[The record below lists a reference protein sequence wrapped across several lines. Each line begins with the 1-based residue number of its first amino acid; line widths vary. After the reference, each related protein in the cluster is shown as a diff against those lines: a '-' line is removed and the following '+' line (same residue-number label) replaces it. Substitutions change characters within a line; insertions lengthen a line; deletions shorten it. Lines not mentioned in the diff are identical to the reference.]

1 MKTIK
6 KTFELANSTISYF
19 RKMLQNC
26 SDLYPASTYI
36 DDSYEEGRYIF
47 EAAITLP
54 TRAFTEEQYYQYT
67 DFIDTLDRTKNP
79 KYKVFFSYDISGY
92 NYWTNIMKEDLSVYI
107 RVEIF
112 DNLTMEEV
120 GDLETIIYQSVVK
133 IRDFEDNIYRTDAD
147 YSERLAELD

>member
-1 MKTIK
+1 MKTNK
-6 KTFELANSTISYF
+6 NTFELSNSTKAYF

-26 SDLYPASTYI
+26 CDLYPASGYI
-36 DDSYEEGRYIF
+36 DDDYEEGRYIF

-54 TRAFTEEQYYQYT
+54 TRAFTEKQYYQYT
-67 DFIDTLDRTKNP
+67 DFIDTLDRTENP

-120 GDLETIIYQSVVK
+120 GDLETIIYQSVIQ
-133 IRDFEDNIYRTDAD
+133 IRDFEDTIYKTDTD